1 MKSSRKVV
9 VKWRPVL
16 GVAVVGA
23 MALGVSVLA
32 APRGAD
38 DAVRGTSKT
47 GTEVTRLVTGDPAQ
61 INAVVA
67 GAGLTAKM
75 HFFPVNPPTGLPA
88 YPAGVTIVGNELRI
102 DRATNKDGFRA
113 WFNFQLSDWDPNNDG
128 PNLATFQVKINEMGY
143 YRSDCLDLVPNLI
156 CDGGA
161 NDGAVCAVSTD
172 CPGGDCGADL
182 KPALVLCPGD
192 DPTPC
197 VTAFG
202 EAWAA
207 CTGGVCDAGYIDG
220 AAGRP
225 DSWCAPGG
233 AQGCNQS
240 GVAIGTYNYNYFAVS
255 NLVPGHV
262 DQDGTCVGGT
272 RVGQGCTTDAN
283 CSGGTCTGP
292 KLPNYYGGTLV
303 LDLPAGAKGKY
314 TVDLNQDETFI
325 ASPGAPP
332 VDVPTLE
339 EIGFVVNFV
348 TGSCCFALGTPLAA
362 CTDGTGVGETC
373 LNRSDCAA
381 RPGPR
386 VFTAGA
392 VCDNPPTA
400 DGCVECVTQGADP
413 LCDDGDAC
421 TTETCN
427 AAIGVC
433 ERGFKA
439 GFNPVKGGAGDTGNC
454 CDIGTGAL
462 TDKDD
467 GDDCTADACS
477 AADNR
482 GSATHT
488 PAAGSCDDGNPCT
501 VQDAC
506 NGVDSQEDG
515 GCRGTDVNT
524 LPCQSNTNCPVDPLG
539 VNYACVDGTCF
550 CTLTPK
556 VTFVLDGPSKTC
568 IGGFLPGAVCAK
580 DSDCPGGGVCDVFPA
595 NCFDEG
601 EKISA
606 QVHIGSAG
614 SPINGGQFLILYD
627 PSCVRYNGIA
637 CSGPYPYTVYG
648 PIVDEVAGTI
658 FIACGV
664 DPFAKTDGPLGN
676 ANILS
681 LSVTMIGECNNCE
694 LCFGSANPQNTYL
707 VNDGGYKVEIEPQ
720 CKELAENGELVLT
733 VPENFKTNTD
743 CDVPTATESWTAPS
757 ATFSCGDA
765 NLSCRGAHESGYS
778 YDMTPGAANS
788 YLDGGLLLQGMN
800 SFCCFA
806 SAKDKCEQ
814 TAGCAGDTA
823 NCTLDATGKQEGCWT
838 VEVTDETSLDIHVQL
853 EPPVRAEGELERCIE
868 FCLYQGACT
877 DPPYCF
883 EENVVFGGLFNF
895 LGKANGK
902 IKIPKGKWGCIT
914 AQDQLHSLR
923 SCAIPDCINGQLQAR
938 FKGDPSS
945 NPPGNWLV
953 MGNLDAWKK
962 ANPEEDPSLD
972 VIDILD
978 FGKFVAQYQV
988 CYEDRKYGCHEGPH
1002 ADIDGDGCVTMDD
1015 YQFILRNFLVSS
1027 KDCCC
1032 GPSAAD
1038 SPPALTEIS
1047 VDQLRQMGED
1057 DLIVADLNGDGV
1069 LNADDMS
1076 AFMSG
1081 ARPAKSN
1088 DRKGGKGLRSGR

>member
-1 MKSSRKVV
+1 M
-9 VKWRPVL
+9 

-38 DAVRGTSKT
+38 NAVRGTDKT

-61 INAVVA
+61 INQVVA

-75 HFFPVNPPTGLPA
+75 RFRPVNPPTGLPA

-113 WFNFQLSDWDPNNDG
+113 WFNVQLSDWDPLNDG
-128 PNLATFQVKINEMGY
+128 PNLATFQMKINEMGY
-143 YRSDCLDLVPNLI
+143 YSSSCKDLVPNLI
-156 CDGGA
+156 CDGGVNA
-161 NDGAVCAVSTD
+161 GAACALSVD

-182 KPALVLCPGD
+182 KPAKVACPGD

-197 VTAFG
+197 STAFG

-207 CTGGVCDAGYIDG
+207 CTGGLCDAGYIDG

-233 AQGCNQS
+233 ALGCNQS
-240 GVAIGTYNYNYFAVS
+240 GVAIGTFNYNYFAVS

-262 DQDGTCVGGT
+262 DQDNTCVGGG
-272 RVGQGCTTDAN
+272 RAGQGCTNDAY
-283 CSGGTCTGP
+283 CQAGSTCTGP
-292 KLPNYYGGTLV
+292 KLSSYYGGTLV
-303 LDLPAGAKGKY
+303 LDLPANAKGSY
-314 TVDLNQDETFI
+314 TVNLNQDETFI

-339 EIGFVVNFV
+339 ESGFVVNFV
-348 TGSCCFALGTPLAA
+348 TGSCCFALGTQNAG
-362 CTDGTGVGETC
+362 CMDTC

-381 RPGPR
+381 QPGPR
-386 VFTAGA
+386 VFTPGA
-392 VCDNPPTA
+392 VCENPPSD
-400 DGCVECVTQGADP
+400 DGCVECVSAADGLP
-413 LCDDGDAC
+413 GGLCDDHDAC

-427 AAIGVC
+427 VAIGVC
-433 ERGFKA
+433 DRGFKA
-439 GFNPVKGGAGDTGNC
+439 GFNPIKGGAGDTGNC
-454 CDIGTGAL
+454 CDSVSGNL
-462 TDKDD
+462 SNKDD
-467 GDDCTADACS
+467 GDDCTCDSCTVT
-477 AADNR
+477 DGNR
-482 GSATHT
+482 GIAQHI
-488 PAAGSCDDGNPCT
+488 PCAGSCDDGNPCT
-501 VQDAC
+501 VQDRC
-506 NGVDSQEDG
+506 DGQRPESTG
-515 GCRGTDVNT
+515 GCAGTDVNS
-524 LPCQSNTNCPVDPLG
+524 LPCSSNTDCPTDPAG
-539 VNYACVDGTCF
+539 INYACTDGTCF

-556 VTFVLDGPSKTC
+556 LTFVLDAPAKTC
-568 IGGFLPGAVCAK
+568 VGGFTPGAPCAK
-580 DSDCPGGGVCDVFPA
+580 DSDCPGEGVCDLFPA

-606 QVHIGSAG
+606 LVHIGSAG
-614 SPINGGQFLILYD
+614 APINGGQFLIKYD
-627 PSCVRYNGIA
+627 PGCVDYNGIA
-637 CSGPYPYTVYG
+637 CLPPYGTTVYG
-648 PIVDEVAGTI
+648 PIVNETAGTI

-664 DPFAKTDGPLGN
+664 DPFSKTDGPLGN
-676 ANILS
+676 INILS
-681 LSVTMIGECNNCE
+681 LSVTMIGECNNCD
-694 LCFGSANPQNTYL
+694 LCFGGDIPPGQPGSTNPLNTYL
-707 VNDGGYKVEIEPQ
+707 VNDGGYKVTVETQ
-720 CKELAENGELVLT
+720 CKEIAENGDLVLN
-733 VPENFKTNTD
+733 VPDSFKTNTD
-743 CDVPTATESWTAPS
+743 CDVPTATEAWTAPS
-757 ATFSCGDA
+757 ATFSCGEA
-765 NLSCRGAHESGYS
+765 NLSCRGAHESGYI
-778 YDMTPGAANS
+778 YNMTPGANS
-788 YLDGGLLLQGMN
+788 YLDGGVLLQGQN
-800 SFCCFA
+800 SFCCYA
-806 SAKDKCEQ
+806 WAKDKCEQ
-814 TAGCAGDTA
+814 TIGCTG
-823 NCTLDATGKQEGCWT
+823 DATNCVDADNSGKQDGCWT

-853 EPPVRAEGELERCIE
+853 EPPIAAIGELERCIE
-868 FCLYQGACT
+868 FCLYGPCT

-883 EENVVFGGLFNF
+883 QENMVFGGLFQF
-895 LGKANGK
+895 IGKHNGK
-902 IKIPKGKWGCIT
+902 IKVPKGKWGCIT

-938 FKGDPSS
+938 FKGDPSAH
-945 NPPGNWLV
+945 PAGNWLV

-978 FGKFVAQYQV
+978 FGKFVSQYQV

-1015 YQFILRNFLVSS
+1015 YQFVLRNFLVSS

-1038 SPPALTEIS
+1038 SPPALTEVT

-1057 DLIVADLNGDGV
+1057 DLIAADLNGDGV

-1076 AFMSG
+1076 AFLSG